1 MIRFSLNGKT
11 VEYGGD
17 PDRALMNV
25 LREDMGI
32 ISPKDGCAPQA
43 ACGCCVVQVDDK
55 ALLSCVTKMSKIAD
69 KSVTTTEGLGEYRQD
84 VFANSF
90 VKEGGVQCGFCIP
103 GIVMQANNLINHNPE
118 PSRAD
123 IEKCLTPHLCRCTGY
138 KKIVTAIQNAAE
150 AIRKEEEIEM
160 PAVDGGIGSRLP
172 KYQAQ
177 DLVLGQHRYVDDIRI
192 EGMKIGAL
200 KFSDHPRARIKT
212 MDLSAALAHP
222 GVLRIFTAEDVPGD
236 RHIGLIKQDW
246 PLMIAV
252 GETTRYVGDV
262 LAVVV
267 AETDAIAREGL
278 ALIHVDYEVLEP
290 VTDMH
295 AAMQAESPSIH
306 EGGNVLSQSIT
317 HRGDLDKA
325 MAESAYRAQGVYE
338 TQMIEHGF
346 MEPEA
351 CVAYPTPPKSPPTS
365 QGELA
370 HSGHD
375 LPPPQP
381 VGGDRGGVEVLSQG
395 QGVFEDRV
403 QIAKLLGLPQ
413 EAVHVVLVSNG
424 GAFGGK
430 EDLSVQGHAALA
442 AYLMGEPVKV
452 RLTRDE
458 SILMHPKRHP
468 IWMEYNIGCDEDG
481 MLTFC
486 KGRFVGDTGAY
497 ASVGMK
503 VLERS
508 AGHATGAYN
517 FPVTDI
523 VSTAVYTNNL
533 PCGAMRGFGV
543 NQTAF
548 ALESC
553 IDDLCEQGGFDR
565 WQFRYQNALDD
576 GDMTATGQVIEAG
589 AGAKATLEAVE
600 EEFRSAKFAGIA
612 CGIKNTGIGNGMPDS
627 SKVRL
632 SVVSTPPK
640 SPPTSQGR
648 LDRSTSNQPPHQDG
662 GDRGAVDENVKVIID
677 HGWTEMGQGVH
688 TMAVQAL
695 VTETGIPP
703 SMIEVR
709 VETSSEMVTGMTTAS
724 RATSLIGNAIIDAC
738 VRFKEDLEYHKL
750 EELVGRQYEGEFTV
764 DWTTKPGAM
773 VEKIYTHYSYSY
785 ATQLVVLDED
795 GQLEKIIAAHDAGK
809 IFNPTLFEGQLE
821 GSIHMGLGYAISED
835 LPMEGGR
842 PKSTMLRKCGILRA
856 KDMPEMEVIGVEV
869 PDPYGPYGAKGVGE
883 IGLVPTA
890 GAVANA
896 LYQFD
901 GLRRHKLP
909 MRLPRKRPVRR
920 SQANGGNGNKS

>member
-1 MIRFSLNGKT
+1 MIHFTLNGQT
-11 VEYGGD
+11 TQYDGV
-17 PDRALMNV
+17 PDLPLMTY
-25 LREDMGI
+25 LREERGI

-55 ALLSCVTKMSKIAD
+55 ALISCVTKMDKVAG
-69 KSVTTTEGLGEYRQD
+69 KSVTTTEGLGEYRQN
-84 VFANSF
+84 VFANAF
-90 VKEGGVQCGFCIP
+90 VTEGGVQCGFCIP
-103 GIVMQANNLINHNPE
+103 GIVMQANNLINHNPD

-123 IEKCLTPHLCRCTGY
+123 IEKSLTPHLCRCTGY
-138 KKIVTAIQNAAE
+138 KKIVSAITTAAE
-150 AIRKEEEIEM
+150 AIRNEEEVAM
-160 PAVDGGIGSRLP
+160 PDVDGSIGTRLP
-172 KYQAQ
+172 KYKAQ

-192 EGMKIGAL
+192 QGMKIGAL
-200 KFSDHPRARIKT
+200 KFSDHPRASIKS
-212 MDLSAALAHP
+212 MDLSAAEALP
-222 GVLRIFTAEDVPGD
+222 GVLRILTAADVPGD
-236 RHIGLIKQDW
+236 RHIGLIRQDW

-262 LAVVV
+262 LACVV
-267 AETDAIAREGL
+267 AETDVVAREAV
-278 ALIHVDYEVLEP
+278 ALIDVDYDVLEP

-295 AAMQAESPSIH
+295 AALQADSPSIH
-306 EGGNVLSQSIT
+306 DGGNILSKSIT
-317 HRGDLDKA
+317 NRGDLEKS
-325 MAESAYRAQGVYE
+325 MADAAYTSHGVYE

-351 CVAYPTPPKSPPTS
+351 CVAYPK
-365 QGELA
+365 
-370 HSGHD
+370 D
-375 LPPPQP
+375 
-381 VGGDRGGVEVLSQG
+381 DGVEVLSQG
-395 QGVFEDRV
+395 QGIFEDRV

-413 EAVHVVLVSNG
+413 SDVHVVLVPNG
-424 GAFGGK
+424 GGFGGK

-442 AYLMGEPVKV
+442 AWLMKEPVKV

-458 SILMHPKRHP
+458 SIIMHPKRHP
-468 IWMEYNIGCDEDG
+468 IWMEYTIGCDADG
-481 MLTFC
+481 MLAFC

-523 VSTAVYTNNL
+523 ESTAVYTNNL

-565 WQFRYQNALDD
+565 WAFRYNNALDD

-589 AGAKATLEAVE
+589 AGAKATLEAVKN
-600 EEFRSAKFAGIA
+600 EFANARFAGIA

-627 SKVRL
+627 SKVTI
-632 SVVSTPPK
+632 SVVEG
-640 SPPTSQGR
+640 GR
-648 LDRSTSNQPPHQDG
+648 VL
-662 GDRGAVDENVKVIID
+662 ID

-688 TMAVQAL
+688 TMAVQTL
-695 VTETGIPP
+695 VTETGLDPALV
-703 SMIEVR
+703 EVR
-709 VETSSEMVTGMTTAS
+709 VETGSEMVTGMTTAS

-738 VRFKEDLEYHKL
+738 KGLKADLENNTL
-750 EELVGRQYEGEFTV
+750 EELVGKSYFGDFTV
-764 DWTTKPGAM
+764 DWTTKPGTM
-773 VEKIYTHYSYSY
+773 VDKIYTHYSYSY
-785 ATQLVVLDED
+785 ATQVVILDED

-901 GLRRHKLP
+901 GVRRHKLP
-909 MRLPRKRPVRR
+909 MRLPRKRPARR
-920 SQANGGNGNKS
+920 TNGSNGSNGKN

>member
-1 MIRFSLNGKT
+1 MIQFMLNGQAA
-11 VEYGGD
+11 EYSGD
-17 PDRALMNV
+17 PALPLLTY
-25 LREDMGI
+25 LRDERGI

-43 ACGCCVVQVDDK
+43 ACGCCVVELDDR
-55 ALLSCVTKMSKIAD
+55 AVLACVTKMEKVAG
-69 KSVTTTEGLGEYRQD
+69 KSVVTTEGLGDYRQS
-84 VFANSF
+84 VFANAF

-103 GIVMQANNLINHNPE
+103 GIVMQANSLIKRNPE
-118 PSRAD
+118 PSRGD
-123 IEKCLTPHLCRCTGY
+123 IEKALTPHLCRCTGY
-138 KKIVTAIQNAAE
+138 KKIVSAIECAAQ
-150 AIRKEEEIEM
+150 AICSEEEVSLPES
-160 PAVDGGIGSRLP
+160 DGRVGSRVP

-192 EGMKIGAL
+192 DGMKIGAL
-200 KFSDHPRARIKT
+200 KFSDHPRAVIKA
-212 MDLSAALAHP
+212 MDLSAAAALE
-222 GVLRIFTAEDVPGD
+222 GVLRIFTAADVPGD
-236 RHIGLIKQDW
+236 RHIGLIRQDW
-246 PLMIAV
+246 PLMLAV

-262 LAVVV
+262 LACVV
-267 AETDAIAREGL
+267 AESDAIARQAVGL
-278 ALIHVDYEVLEP
+278 IDVDYEVLEP

-295 AAMQAESPSIH
+295 AALQADSPSVH
-306 EGGNVLSQSIT
+306 EGGNVLSKSIT
-317 HRGDLDKA
+317 HRGDIEAAL
-325 MAESAYRAQGVYE
+325 AQSKYTTRGIYE

-351 CVAYPTPPKSPPTS
+351 CIAYPK
-365 QGELA
+365 
-370 HSGHD
+370 
-375 LPPPQP
+375 
-381 VGGDRGGVEVLSQG
+381 GDGVEVLSQG
-395 QGVFEDRV
+395 QGVFEDRK

-413 EAVHVVLVSNG
+413 ADVHVVLVPNG
-424 GAFGGK
+424 GGFGGK

-442 AYLMGEPVKV
+442 ALLMGAAVKV

-468 IWMEYNIGCDEDG
+468 IWMEYTIGCDEAG

-486 KGRFVGDTGAY
+486 RGRFVGDTGAY

-523 VSTAVYTNNL
+523 ESTAVYTNNL

-565 WQFRYQNALDD
+565 WEFRYNNALDD

-589 AGAKATLEAVE
+589 AGAKATLEAVKS
-600 EEFRSAKFAGIA
+600 EFRNAKFAGIA

-627 SKVRL
+627 SKVTI
-632 SVVSTPPK
+632 SIAAA
-640 SPPTSQGR
+640 
-648 LDRSTSNQPPHQDG
+648 DR
-662 GDRGAVDENVKVIID
+662 VIID

-688 TMAVQAL
+688 TMAVQTL
-695 VTETGIPP
+695 VTETGIDPALVE
-703 SMIEVR
+703 IR
-709 VETSSEMVTGMTTAS
+709 VETGSEMETGMTTAS
-724 RATSLIGNAIIDAC
+724 RATSLIGNAIIDAS
-738 VRFKEDLEYHKL
+738 RAFKADLEKHAL
-750 EELVGRQYEGEFTV
+750 ADLVGRQYAGEFTV

-773 VEKIYTHYSYSY
+773 VEKVYTHYSYSY
-785 ATQLVVLDED
+785 ATQVVILDDD
-795 GQLEKIIAAHDAGK
+795 GQVEKIIAAHDAGK

-901 GLRRHKLP
+901 GVRRRKLP
-909 MRLPRKRPVRR
+909 MRLPRKRARR
-920 SQANGGNGNKS
+920 VKRNGANGANGARR